1 MMGGSMM
8 GGSMMPGSMM
18 GGSMMPGS
26 MMGGSMMGGSMMGGS
41 TGPAPS
47 PYRYRPAPSPYR
59 YRPAP
64 SPYRYRPAPSPY
76 RYRPAPSPY
85 RTTSSPSGSMMG
97 GSMTGGSMM
106 GGSMMGGS
114 MMGGSMGPAPSPY
127 RYRPAPSPSITQSDC
142 ATQCANT
149 PCSDKSAGAGSHQI
163 LTCAQTCKMR
173 ILGETSV
180 DCLGRCNRNGQSG
193 CSLTVKGTTFGMCSA
208 SCTAGKSASQ
218 ATSFI
223 NNDDCKRGCNVR

>member
-1 MMGGSMM
+1 MLHGSVLICLIV
-8 GGSMMPGSMM
+8 GVAADQGCSVDADGK
-18 GGSMMPGS
+18 
-26 MMGGSMMGGSMMGGS
+26 S
-41 TGPAPS
+41 TCQSTDQTALLQGRVKLTKDDAQEVENQPS
-47 PYRYRPAPSPYR
+47 
-59 YRPAP
+59 
-64 SPYRYRPAPSPY
+64 
-76 RYRPAPSPY
+76 
-85 RTTSSPSGSMMG
+85 
-97 GSMTGGSMM
+97 GSMM